1 MSGLQLALR
10 GSLVTTPG
18 IATAHSHAFQ
28 RGLRGRLQTGG
39 SFWNWRDG
47 MYRFVQALDPDAIF
61 SLGRYAFCELATCGV
76 TAVGEFHYIHRDP
89 SGKPYADPNACADA
103 LIEAALEVG
112 IRITLLRAF
121 YERGGPGQLPEG
133 AQLRFCDASLE
144 EGMRLTEALVERWK
158 HEDRVR
164 IGVALHSVRALTA
177 RSIREI
183 VPWARQLG
191 LPIHMHVAEQ
201 PKEVALCLSEHGR
214 RPVEL
219 LEEMGVLGPDFTA
232 IHAIYLE
239 PHEIQMLG
247 RARSYVCICRSTERD
262 LADGAP
268 WVSELLKAG
277 ARVVVGVDGYAA
289 SDPFEEVRAIEW
301 DERTRRLVRGAALD
315 GMSMWQ
321 VLTTE
326 GHASIGWSK
335 VPQGDEVE
343 INLNDPGIDVD
354 PQRDPQWEGVLAWQ
368 VNCRAVRQVRVG
380 GRLIVQDG
388 KHCCYDNFRSAYQRT
403 LQRVWE
409 SM

>member
-1 MSGLQLALR
+1 
-10 GSLVTTPG
+10 
-18 IATAHSHAFQ
+18 
-28 RGLRGRLQTGG
+28 
-39 SFWNWRDG
+39 
-47 MYRFVQALDPDAIF
+47 
-61 SLGRYAFCELATCGV
+61 
-76 TAVGEFHYIHRDP
+76 
-89 SGKPYADPNACADA
+89 
-103 LIEAALEVG
+103 
-112 IRITLLRAF
+112 
-121 YERGGPGQLPEG
+121 
-133 AQLRFCDASLE
+133 
-144 EGMRLTEALVERWK
+144 
-158 HEDRVR
+158 
-164 IGVALHSVRALTA
+164 
-177 RSIREI
+177 
-183 VPWARQLG
+183 
-191 LPIHMHVAEQ
+191 
-201 PKEVALCLSEHGR
+201 
-214 RPVEL
+214 
-219 LEEMGVLGPDFTA
+219 
-232 IHAIYLE
+232 
-239 PHEIQMLG
+239 
-247 RARSYVCICRSTERD
+247 VCICRSTERD

-277 ARVVVGVDGYAA
+277 ARGVVGVDGYAA

-354 PQRDPQWEGVLAWQ
+354 PQRDPQWESVLAWQ